1 MNTRLILNV
10 LFVCMSVLAL
20 TLAAC
25 APATAPAPVVVAEK
39 PVSAAPAATRGPAI
53 VQYDASSPYAAAP
66 APTQVAPYQRPS
78 YEPVTAGVVDDN
90 QQWQEYLGYRD
101 RQRNLRVNDRDIRER
116 YIVRVVDAHQQPVHD
131 AVVRIWAGQ
140 QFFFEGRTDSGGQML
155 FHPRALDP
163 QGQWQQVDRF
173 TVAAYK
179 GQAMQ
184 TAVFTRQNQERWT
197 LVLPGAPI
205 AQWAQL
211 DLVFLMDA
219 TGSMQDEID
228 KLKTTMREIA
238 GTIDALP
245 ERPDVRYALVA
256 YRDRGDQFVVRT
268 NDFTSDVGA
277 FQRTLAALQAG
288 GGGDEPESVNEALHR
303 SLNELSWRP
312 NDTVRMILLV
322 GDAPP
327 HLDYGEPYSYDR
339 DMIDAV
345 RRGVKIFPI
354 GASELNDQGEYIFR
368 QMAQFTGGKFVFLTY
383 AQAGNSSSGPGTQT
397 DHDVTNYSVDTLD
410 RLVVRLVREELA
422 KLPRYQ
428 Q

>member
-1 MNTRLILNV
+1 MNTRLTLHVIFACL
-10 LFVCMSVLAL
+10 SVLVL
-20 TLAAC
+20 ILSAC

-39 PVSAAPAATRGPAI
+39 PVSAMPAATRGPAI

-66 APTQVAPYQRPS
+66 APTQGAPYQRPS

-90 QQWQEYLGYRD
+90 QQWQEYLSYRD
-101 RQRNLRVNDRDIRER
+101 RQRYLRVNDRDIRER

-140 QFFFEGRTDSGGQML
+140 QFYFEGRTDSGGQML

-163 QGQWQQVDRF
+163 QRQWQQIDRF
-173 TVAAYK
+173 TVTAYK

-184 TAVFTRQNQERWT
+184 TAIFTRQNQERWT

-228 KLKTTMREIA
+228 KLKTTMGEIA

-268 NDFTSDVGA
+268 NDFTSDVSA
-277 FQRTLAALQAG
+277 FQRTLAALQAS
-288 GGGDEPESVNEALHR
+288 GGGDD
-303 SLNELSWRP
+303 P
-312 NDTVRMILLV
+312 NPST
-322 GDAPP
+322 
-327 HLDYGEPYSYDR
+327 
-339 DMIDAV
+339 
-345 RRGVKIFPI
+345 RRC
-354 GASELNDQGEYIFR
+354 
-368 QMAQFTGGKFVFLTY
+368 TG
-383 AQAGNSSSGPGTQT
+383 
-397 DHDVTNYSVDTLD
+397 
-410 RLVVRLVREELA
+410 R
-422 KLPRYQ
+422 
-428 Q
+428 